1 MARSK
6 RVVKKQDTS
15 LSGLLEALP
24 ESFLAPVV
32 TEDVIGSL
40 RGYLSDLEDW
50 VGSQG
55 VPQADV
61 RSVALDIMN
70 EIRSEERRVGKE
82 WSTEGART
90 QKKDKSTT

>member
-1 MARSK
+1 MARAK

-24 ESFLAPVV
+24 EGFLAPVV

-70 EIRSEERRVGKE
+70 EIGTSPAEWYRQASE
-82 WSTEGART
+82 AP
-90 QKKDKSTT
+90 